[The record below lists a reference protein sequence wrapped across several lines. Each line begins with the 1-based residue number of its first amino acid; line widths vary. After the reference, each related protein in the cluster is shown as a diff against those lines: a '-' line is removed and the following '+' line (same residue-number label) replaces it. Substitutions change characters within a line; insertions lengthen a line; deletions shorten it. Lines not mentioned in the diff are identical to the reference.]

1 LDGWFL
7 FMILNEFV
15 LVPNSSFRVKLG
27 ISTETGEEIK
37 LVLRQGKKS
46 ISTERGEEVKFL
58 NSAVK

>member
-1 LDGWFL
+1 
-7 FMILNEFV
+7 MILNEFV